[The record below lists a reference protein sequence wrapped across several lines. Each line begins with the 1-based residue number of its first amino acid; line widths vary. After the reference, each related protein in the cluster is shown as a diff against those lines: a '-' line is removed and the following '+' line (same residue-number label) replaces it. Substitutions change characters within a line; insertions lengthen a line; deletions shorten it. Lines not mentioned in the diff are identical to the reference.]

1 MTSTSQDQQLPRTLS
16 RDQFEEV
23 AADCYELSTSALEQL
38 KEVPSMLLLGT
49 LQDGT
54 PFLEQGGLFAIDSDA
69 DKQRLVVLMTALVD
83 HPRIDFVVH
92 ITEAWVLA
100 NPKAMPKRSIA
111 KHPKRTEAVL
121 FNILSK
127 DCQAIVMNPLQRN
140 PLRLER
146 GAIDF
151 SMTLKGRM
159 VRETPPPN

>member
-1 MTSTSQDQQLPRTLS
+1 MTSTPQDQQLPRTLS
-16 RDQFEEV
+16 REQFEAV
-23 AADCYELSTSALEQL
+23 AADCYELSTAALDHF
-38 KEVPSMLLLGT
+38 KEVPSMVFIGT
-49 LQDGT
+49 IRDGVPYLDQGT
-54 PFLEQGGLFAIDSDA
+54 HHRITKARDKLE
-69 DKQRLVVLMTALVD
+69 LVALMTALVQ
-83 HPRIDFVVH
+83 HPDIDFVVH

-100 NPKAMPKRSIA
+100 NPKAIPSRSIA

-127 DCQAIVMNPLQRN
+127 DCQAIAMNPLKRN

-146 GAIDF
+146 GTIDF